1 MIMNARD
8 AAERKKKE
16 NEERQREVRL
26 IERRHLIRAGNWEWN
41 LVTKKYDWCDEM
53 YRIFN
58 VPPQH
63 FPPRTGTFLSC
74 VHSDDRQM
82 VVRALGK
89 ALAGE
94 SPYNIKHRI
103 VWPDGSVRFIYG
115 EATVTFDYGG
125 RPIHIWGTIKDI
137 TGLQQSEKALCE

>member
-8 AAERKKKE
+8 AAERKKKK
-16 NEERQREVRL
+16 NEDRQGGVRL

-53 YRIFN
+53 YRIFH

-74 VHSDDRQM
+74 VHPGDRQM

-94 SPYNIKHRI
+94 IPYNIKHRI
-103 VWPDGSVRFIYG
+103 VWPDGSVRLIYG
-115 EATVTFDYGG
+115 AATVTFDYSG
-125 RPIHIWGTIKDI
+125 RPIHMRGTVKDI
-137 TGLQQSEKALCE
+137 TGLQQSEKARCE

>member
-1 MIMNARD
+1 MIMTTRD
-8 AAERKKKE
+8 ATERKKQENKE
-16 NEERQREVRL
+16 KQREVRL
-26 IERRHLIRAGNWEWN
+26 IGRRHLIQAGTWEWN
-41 LVTKKYDWCDEM
+41 LLTKKYGWCDEM

-58 VPPQH
+58 LPPAQ
-63 FPPRTGTFLSC
+63 FPPRTGTFLNF
-74 VHSDDRQM
+74 VHPGDRQR

-89 ALAGE
+89 ALVGE
-94 SPYNIKHRI
+94 SPYNIEHRI

-125 RPIHIWGTIKDI
+125 RPIHMWGTVKDI